1 MTSSVQGSQESNA
14 APAAVRGDP
23 RNPAQLRSL
32 IRDIP
37 DYPKPGILFKDITP
51 LLADADAFA
60 LATGLMAEPFA
71 GAGVTHVVAIESRG
85 FILGA
90 PVAQRLG
97 AGFVPV
103 RKSGKLPHTK
113 RREEYALEYGTDA
126 LEVHDDAVGAAA
138 RVLIVDDVLATG
150 GTAAAT
156 CRLVESL
163 GATVVGLS
171 FLLALTFLP
180 GAERLRG
187 HRVSAL
193 LYY

>member
-1 MTSSVQGSQESNA
+1 MTSVQRSEKSSA
-14 APAAVRGDP
+14 APVLAGGTTGHRG
-23 RNPAQLRSL
+23 QLRPL

-51 LLADADAFA
+51 LLGDAAGFA
-60 LATGLMAEPFA
+60 LATRLMAEPFA
-71 GAGVTHVVAIESRG
+71 DSRVTHVVAIESRG

-90 PVAQRLG
+90 PIAQQLG

-103 RKSGKLPHTK
+103 RKPGKLPHTK

-126 LEVHDDAVGAAA
+126 LEMHDDALSSAA

-171 FLLALTFLP
+171 FLLALTFLT

-187 HRVSAL
+187 HRFSAIL
-193 LYY
+193 DY

>member
-1 MTSSVQGSQESNA
+1 VA
-14 APAAVRGDP
+14 HPPAD
-23 RNPAQLRSL
+23 LRAL
-32 IRDIP
+32 IREIADFP
-37 DYPKPGILFKDITP
+37 RPGIGFKDITP

-60 LATGLMAEPFA
+60 VATRLMAEPFA
-71 GAGVTHVVAIESRG
+71 DAGVTHVVAIESRG
-85 FILGA
+85 FIFGA
-90 PVAQRLG
+90 PVAQQLS

-103 RKSGKLPHTK
+103 RKPGKLPHTK

-126 LEVHDDAVGAAA
+126 LEVHDDSVGSTA

-171 FLLALTFLP
+171 FLLALSFLS
-180 GAERLRG
+180 GAERLGGRQ
-187 HRVSAL
+187 VSSIL
-193 LYY
+193 TY

>member
-1 MTSSVQGSQESNA
+1 MSTMAALNIES
-14 APAAVRGDP
+14 RS
-23 RNPAQLRSL
+23 RLRSL
-32 IRDIP
+32 VRDVP

-51 LLADADAFA
+51 LLANADAFA
-60 LATGLMAEPFA
+60 LCTRLMAEPFA
-71 GAGVTHVVAIESRG
+71 ELGVTHVVAIESRG

-90 PVAQRLG
+90 PVAQQIG

-103 RKSGKLPHTK
+103 RKPGKLPYSR

-126 LEVHDDAVGAAA
+126 LEVHDDAIGSAA

-163 GATVVGLS
+163 GASVVGFS
-171 FLLALTFLP
+171 FLLALSFLP
-180 GAERLRG
+180 GLERLRDR
-187 HRVSAL
+187 RVSAL
-193 LYY
+193 LEY